1 MHNFASRPLAL
12 ALLSGAFAGALA
24 LSGQAFAADEKKAP
38 KEMTGQELAFD
49 ASKGNCLACHMIAGG
64 DQPGTMGPPL
74 IAMKARYPDRAALFE
89 VVWDPRKK
97 FPHTAMPPIGAY
109 GILSKDEVN
118 KVVDFVWGL

>member
-1 MHNFASRPLAL
+1 MQKFSLATTRYLAL
-12 ALLSGAFAGALA
+12 VLLSGSLA
-24 LSGQAFAADEKKAP
+24 LSGQALAADEKAP
-38 KEMTGQELAFD
+38 AKELTGKELAFD

-89 VVWDPRKK
+89 VVWDPRNK
-97 FPHTAMPPIGAY
+97 FPNTAMPPIGAH

-118 KVVDFVWGL
+118 KVVDFIYGL

>member
-1 MHNFASRPLAL
+1 MQKITLGTPSLLAL
-12 ALLSGAFAGALA
+12 ALLAGSFT
-24 LSGQAFAADEKKAP
+24 LSGQILAADEKAP
-38 KEMTGQELAFD
+38 AKEMSGKELAFD

-74 IAMKARYPDRAALFE
+74 IAMKARYPDRQALFE

-97 FPHTAMPPIGAY
+97 FPNTAMPPIGAY

-118 KVVDFVWGL
+118 KVVDFVHGL